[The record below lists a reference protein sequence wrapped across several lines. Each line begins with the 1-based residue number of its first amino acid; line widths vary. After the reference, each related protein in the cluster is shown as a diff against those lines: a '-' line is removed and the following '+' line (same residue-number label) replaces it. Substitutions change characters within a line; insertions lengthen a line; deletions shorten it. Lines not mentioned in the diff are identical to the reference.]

1 MKQNLKNEH
10 GFTLVELMVVL
21 VILGILASIAVPSF
35 TGYIDKQKEKEAIEE
50 CHLVVAA
57 AQSMYD
63 DKLTK
68 NNVAGL
74 TATLNYTE
82 VASLA
87 GVNGT
92 VTNIAPISTNYYDG
106 TISNSEEIKTSSEYY
121 YRIKGLTYTAENG
134 LRVKY
139 EYDADTKYE
148 ISDDSVYTPLQEY
161 IKDYQQTIKKL
172 FEEDRLKKDGKD
184 NINDQRYYYAVE
196 YLKSTDKTFL
206 EVDTPFLGDHNKD
219 LKLYWQP
226 YYINNGTD
234 GAKGSTSTLLFATP
248 NDGSVTEGVHN
259 GWKAY
264 LVYFN
269 GHVYQCTKK
278 DDKGKYYN
286 SISPLYQYK
295 TNEEIESWLNKN
307 SFKPI
312 D

>member
-92 VTNIAPISTNYYDG
+92 ITKIVSTDPIAYDTSKKST
-106 TISNSEEIKTSSEYY
+106 EISEYY
-121 YRIKGLTYTAENG
+121 YRVGKLTYTAQNG
-134 LRVKY
+134 LPVLYDCEKDPKY
-139 EYDADTKYE
+139 Q
-148 ISDDSVYTPLQEY
+148 IDDSSIYTPLEEY
-161 IKDYQQTIKKL
+161 IRDYQQTVKEL
-172 FEEDRLKKDGKD
+172 FK
-184 NINDQRYYYAVE
+184 
-196 YLKSTDKTFL
+196 TDKLTNAYGQRHDYARAFLNTKKENGSAETFL
-206 EVDTPFLGDHNKD
+206 EVSPTFLDDHTKD
-219 LKLYWQP
+219 LTLYWQP
-226 YYINNGTD
+226 YFIADGKT
-234 GAKGSTSTLLFATP
+234 GAKDSTSTLLFATP
-248 NDGSVTEGVHN
+248 QKGTEDSIHN

-264 LVYFN
+264 LVYFK
-269 GHVYQCTKK
+269 GQVYYCPNQF
-278 DDKGKYYN
+278 DDKDKNYYAN
-286 SISPLYQYK
+286 IASLSNCK
-295 TNEEIESWLNKN
+295 SDDDVKNWLNDPAHG
-307 SFKPI
+307 FKSR
-312 D
+312 

>member
-35 TGYIDKQKEKEAIEE
+35 TGYIDKQKKKEAIEE

-92 VTNIAPISTNYYDG
+92 ITKIVSTDPIAYDTSKKST
-106 TISNSEEIKTSSEYY
+106 EISEYY
-121 YRIKGLTYTAENG
+121 YRVGKLTYTAQNG
-134 LRVKY
+134 LPVLYDCEKDPKY
-139 EYDADTKYE
+139 Q
-148 ISDDSVYTPLQEY
+148 IDDSSIYTPLEEY
-161 IKDYQQTIKKL
+161 IRDYQQTVKEL
-172 FEEDRLKKDGKD
+172 FASNELTFAYGQRSDYAKAFLKKKNENNGSKD
-184 NINDQRYYYAVE
+184 
-196 YLKSTDKTFL
+196 TFL
-206 EVDTPFLGDHNKD
+206 EVSPTFLNDHTKD
-219 LKLYWQP
+219 LTLYWQP
-226 YYINNGTD
+226 YFIANGKT
-234 GAKGSTSTLLFATP
+234 GAKDSTSTLLFATP
-248 NDGSVTEGVHN
+248 KNGTEESVHN

-264 LVYFN
+264 LIYFN
-269 GHVYQCTKK
+269 GEVYYCPDPDK
-278 DDKGKYYN
+278 DGNYCAL
-286 SISPLYQYK
+286 ISTLK
-295 TNEEIESWLNKN
+295 DCKSDADVENWLNA
-307 SFKPI
+307 SAHGFKSR
-312 D
+312 